1 VTGLEGVK
9 VSFILNDESVSVEV
23 DPRKRLL
30 DMLREDFLLTGVKE
44 GCSVGE
50 CGACTVL
57 IDGKAVTSCLVLAP
71 QVNGHR
77 VTTIEGLQKN
87 GELHPLQEA
96 FTESGAV
103 QCGFCTPGMILA
115 AKALLDENPSPTREE
130 IKTAISGNLC
140 RCTGY
145 EKIIKAI
152 ETAVIYLEGRAVK

>member
-1 VTGLEGVK
+1 MEEVK

-71 QVNGHR
+71 QVNGHQ
-77 VTTIEGLQKN
+77 VTTIEGLQKK

-96 FTESGAV
+96 FIESGAV

-115 AKALLDENPSPTREE
+115 AKALLDENPRPTREE

-152 ETAVIYLEGRAVK
+152 ETAVKNLEERAVK

>member
-1 VTGLEGVK
+1 MEGVK

>member
-1 VTGLEGVK
+1 MEEVK

-71 QVNGHR
+71 QVNGHQ
-77 VTTIEGLQKN
+77 VTTIEGLQKK

-96 FTESGAV
+96 FIESGAV

-115 AKALLDENPSPTREE
+115 AKALLDENPRPTREE

-152 ETAVIYLEGRAVK
+152 ETAVKYLEGRAVK